1 MHRKNYFVILVGIA
15 KDYSIC
21 VYGALPYNLRKHDIQ
36 TQPQKG
42 TVMHPISVCIIA
54 KNEESRIEQCLS
66 SIKPYGFEIV
76 VVDTGSTDK
85 TKEIAGRYADKVLD
99 FVWCDDFS
107 AARNFSLREASNNW
121 IFMIDCDETIK
132 EIDVEEL
139 NYFRK
144 HLSDK
149 VGSVSREN
157 LVTENGVLTLNNTDY
172 TERFFN
178 KKLYHYTGLIHEQLT
193 PIKGHEIPAL
203 LLHTTLLH
211 TGYDMTEAERQAKYQ
226 RNFTLLEKQLEQ
238 DPQNPY
244 LYYQLGKTCEILG
257 DYARAC
263 EYYDKGLE
271 FDLDP
276 ELAYVQAMVVSYGNA
291 LLFTNQAETA
301 LGLEGVYDEFAPVT
315 DFVYLMGN
323 VYQTNGMLEQA
334 LAQYQK
340 VLTMPP
346 GGQNGANS
354 FLPLYQCGCIFEQLG
369 DIDSAAALYAQCG
382 DFAPAIERLNIL
394 KRSDT

>member
-1 MHRKNYFVILVGIA
+1 
-15 KDYSIC
+15 
-21 VYGALPYNLRKHDIQ
+21 
-36 TQPQKG
+36 
-42 TVMHPISVCIIA
+42 MHPISVCIIA
-54 KNEESRIEQCLS
+54 KNEESRIESCLR
-66 SIKPYGFEIV
+66 SIKPFGFEIV
-76 VVDTGSTDK
+76 VVDTGSTDR
-85 TKEIAGRYADKVLD
+85 TKEIAEKYADKVLD
-99 FVWCDDFS
+99 FAWCDDFS

-139 NYFRK
+139 TYFRK

-157 LVTENGVLTLNNTDY
+157 LVTENGVLTLNNIDY

-178 KKLYHYTGLIHEQLT
+178 KKLYRYTGIIHEQLT
-193 PIKGHEIPAL
+193 PIKGNELPNL

-211 TGYDMTEAERQAKYQ
+211 TGYDMTDAQRQAKYR

-244 LYYQLGKTCEILG
+244 LYYQLGKSCEILE
-257 DYARAC
+257 DFARAC
-263 EYYDKGLE
+263 TYYDKGLE

-291 LLFTNQAETA
+291 LLRTNQANTA

-323 VYQTNGMLEQA
+323 VYKDNGMFEQA
-334 LAQYQK
+334 LEQFQK
-340 VLTMPP
+340 ALQMPP
-346 GGQNGANS
+346 GRQNGSNS
-354 FLPLYQCGCIFEQLG
+354 FLPLYQCGQIFEMAG
-369 DIDSAAALYAQCG
+369 DSASACILYQQAAALGFLPAQ
-382 DFAPAIERLNIL
+382 ERL
-394 KRSDT
+394 KKE

>member
-1 MHRKNYFVILVGIA
+1 
-15 KDYSIC
+15 
-21 VYGALPYNLRKHDIQ
+21 
-36 TQPQKG
+36 
-42 TVMHPISVCIIA
+42 MHPISVCIIA

-76 VVDTGSTDK
+76 VVDTGSTDR

-107 AARNFSLREASNNW
+107 AARNFSLQEASNNW

-178 KKLYHYTGLIHEQLT
+178 KKLFRYTGIIHEQLT
-193 PIKGHEIPAL
+193 PVRGHEIPNL

-211 TGYDMTEAERQAKYQ
+211 TGYDMTPEEQEAKYRRNFSLLKKQAKA
-226 RNFTLLEKQLEQ
+226 

-244 LYYQLGKTCEILG
+244 LYYQLGKSCEILE
-257 DYARAC
+257 DYVRAC
-263 EYYDKGLE
+263 TYYDKGLS

-291 LLFTNQAETA
+291 LLRTGQTENA
-301 LGLEGVYDEFAPVT
+301 LGFEGIYDEFSAVT

-323 VYQTNGMLEQA
+323 IYQDNGMFEQA

-340 VLTMPP
+340 ALAMPP
-346 GGQNGANS
+346 GRQNGTNT
-354 FLPLYQCGCIFEQLG
+354 FLPLYQCGHIFEQLG
-369 DIDSAAALYAQCG
+369 DADSAATLYSQCG
-382 DFAPAIERLNIL
+382 DFAPAKERLSTL
-394 KRSDT
+394 KRSGT

>member
-1 MHRKNYFVILVGIA
+1 
-15 KDYSIC
+15 
-21 VYGALPYNLRKHDIQ
+21 
-36 TQPQKG
+36 
-42 TVMHPISVCIIA
+42 MHPISVCIIA

-66 SIKPYGFEIV
+66 SVKPCGFEIV
-76 VVDTGSTDK
+76 VVDTGSTDR
-85 TKEIAGRYADKVLD
+85 TKEIASHYADKVLD
-99 FVWCDDFS
+99 FPWCDDFS

-178 KKLYHYTGLIHEQLT
+178 KKLYRYTGIIHEQLT
-193 PIKGHEIPAL
+193 PIRGHEIPNL
-203 LLHTTLLH
+203 LLHTTLTH
-211 TGYDMTEAERQAKYQ
+211 TGYDMTEEERQAKYR

-244 LYYQLGKTCEILG
+244 LYYQLGKSCEILE

-263 EYYDKGLE
+263 GYYDKGLE

-291 LLFTNQAETA
+291 LLRTGQTQTA
-301 LGLEGVYDEFAPVT
+301 LGFEAIYDEFAPVT
-315 DFVYLMGN
+315 DFIYLMGN
-323 VYQTNGMLEQA
+323 VYRENGMWEQA

-340 VLTMPP
+340 ALTMPP
-346 GGQNGANS
+346 GRQNGTNS

-369 DIDSAAALYAQCG
+369 DIESAIALYGQCG
-382 DFAPAIERLNIL
+382 EFAPAKERLALLHAPGI
-394 KRSDT
+394 